1 MLNVMSEALPSKP
14 LHAVALSDADAS
26 SALSFVAQ
34 KLYDTNN
41 EKSMTPEE
49 RKSVE
54 RLGGRA
60 SDLETVSII
69 TFLLYKNYSSLT
81 MNIKLVHK
89 VRSGQKV
96 QDAVEDIIG
105 RGINE
110 LRKAAFGEDAE
121 DAKSL
126 SWSREQAW
134 AVLKQL
140 AKAEEV
146 GVLSHNAVFFTNFYM
161 NRYHITMSYLTS
173 PLKETRL
180 HFAAWSTQSS
190 SL

>member
-1 MLNVMSEALPSKP
+1 
-14 LHAVALSDADAS
+14 
-26 SALSFVAQ
+26 
-34 KLYDTNN
+34 
-41 EKSMTPEE
+41 MTPEE
-49 RKSVE
+49 RKAIE

-60 SDLETVSII
+60 SDLKTVSII
-69 TFLLYKNYSSLT
+69 FAVVQKKSSSLT
-81 MNIKLVHK
+81 MSFKLIHK
-89 VRSGQKV
+89 VRGGQTI

-105 RGINE
+105 RGIIE

-146 GVLSHNAVFFTNFYM
+146 REFTHNIFILLTLHMKRSHTM
-161 NRYHITMSYLTS
+161 MSYLIS
-173 PLKETRL
+173 LSKEMRL
-180 HFAAWSTQSS
+180 HFAAWNTQSS